1 MKKLGLVVMAL
12 LSTLGYGAS
21 ALAAVG
27 PYDSSI
33 GTVSFAPANPRP
45 GENVIVTITGCT
57 PGEPLEIS
65 LAGTTVAVTSC
76 TAAPAQG
83 FQRPQQ
89 SAGGVAATE
98 ITAPAESGTY
108 RYTVT
113 GSQGY
118 DRSAS
123 LVVAAPVL
131 VLPQNEETSSDW
143 ISLLMVVMVGAV
155 ALALAVLVHVRRTLP
170 L

>member
-1 MKKLGLVVMAL
+1 MAR
-12 LSTLGYGAS
+12 G

-33 GTVSFAPANPRP
+33 GTVSFSPVYPRP
-45 GENVIVTITGCT
+45 GENVMVTITGCM
-57 PGEPLEIS
+57 PSEPLEIS
-65 LAGTTVAVTSC
+65 LAGMTVAVTSC

-83 FQRPQQ
+83 FQRSQQ

-98 ITAPAESGTY
+98 IMAPSEPGTY

-131 VLPQNEETSSDW
+131 VLPQNEQTSPDW
-143 ISLLMVVMVGAV
+143 ISLLMVAMVGAV
-155 ALALAVLVHVRRTLP
+155 GLALAVLVHLRRTLP